1 MTIIKEYVV
10 LYIFI
15 LIFPVFFKLL
25 TFTNTRYKSLN
36 ILVLYIIPY
45 AA

>member
-25 TFTNTRYKSLN
+25 TFTNTGYKSLN